1 MKLSTII
8 LSTAMIGM
16 ASAES
21 YLLFDASSRPGKSF
35 KAKAV
40 SKSSKR
46 VGRNKALSES
56 KSSKVS
62 KCYDPYRGRFSVEQ
76 DELFEEDLLIGGI
89 EEGPLSLS
97 QSMSLSMSASL
108 SLSFTTPIGKSGKSG
123 DRGWSAEGKAGKSG
137 RGKALKGL
145 DCDCLTTSSG
155 KSSKSGYGKSG
166 KSGSYGKSGKSRRVL
181 DYIPPTSSSKSG
193 KSGSK
198 TVKSKY
204 SGRAPTCP
212 PPRRTTRPV
221 LVGITLVVASDDVI
235 SVLSTSPPVEIDVLV
250 NDVGIGGSL
259 IVSSV
264 SLTSSPDSGTCAV
277 NSGTTVVYTPPT
289 NPLFVG
295 EATCTYEACL
305 VGALEPSCDDAV
317 ITITVLPE
325 VDATD
330 DVVDGVLTTSA
341 GESIDVLLNDV
352 TSPAGLP
359 LNVTAITSPPS
370 VGVIVISDDMKEVI
384 YTPPTSPLFVGDVT
398 FEYEACTHEGSC
410 DRANVTVS
418 VVPEVNANDDN
429 VGAILST
436 SAGETIDVL
445 ANDVTLPGG
454 LGLNITTITSPPTF
468 GSVVISDDMKEVIYT
483 PPSSPL
489 FVGDV
494 TFEYEACT
502 DSGSCDTAV
511 VTLTPEPMVVAVD
524 DSYTV
529 LPPISQS
536 LGVLQNDVTTPAG
549 HSLIVNSITT
559 PPLSGTATIAV
570 DNSAILYTPPS
581 DSFIGETFEYEACF
595 DNGAGASQCDIAMVT
610 ISVDPVFIDQT
621 DTPTLMPSDAPTSQV
636 PTSQPLDPSEAP
648 TTSLPTFTPSLQ
660 PTTESPTEVSS
671 P

>member
-1 MKLSTII
+1 
-8 LSTAMIGM
+8 
-16 ASAES
+16 
-21 YLLFDASSRPGKSF
+21 
-35 KAKAV
+35 
-40 SKSSKR
+40 
-46 VGRNKALSES
+46 
-56 KSSKVS
+56 
-62 KCYDPYRGRFSVEQ
+62 
-76 DELFEEDLLIGGI
+76 
-89 EEGPLSLS
+89 
-97 QSMSLSMSASL
+97 MSLSASL
-108 SLSFTTPIGKSGKSG
+108 SLSFTAPIGNKSGKSG
-123 DRGWSAEGKAGKSG
+123 WSEGKAGKSG
-137 RGKALKGL
+137 RDKALKGL
-145 DCDCLTTSSG
+145 DCDCLTSS
-155 KSSKSGYGKSG
+155 GKSG
-166 KSGSYGKSGKSRRVL
+166 KSGSYGKSGKSGYGKSGKSRRIL
-181 DYIPPTSSSKSG
+181 DYIPPSSSSSSSKSG

-277 NSGTTVVYTPPT
+277 NSGTAVVYTPPAD
-289 NPLFVG
+289 PLFVG
-295 EATCTYEACL
+295 EATCSYEACL
-305 VGALEPSCDDAV
+305 VGALEPSCDDAIV
-317 ITITVLPE
+317 TITVLPE
-325 VDATD
+325 VDAND
-330 DVVDGVLTTSA
+330 DVVEVLTTSA

-384 YTPPTSPLFVGDVT
+384 YTPPTSPLFIGDVT
-398 FEYEACTHEGSC
+398 FEYEACTVEGSC
-410 DRANVTVS
+410 DKANVTVS
-418 VVPEVNANDDN
+418 VEPEVNANDDA
-429 VGAILST
+429 VGSILST
-436 SAGETIDVL
+436 SAGESIDVL
-445 ANDVTLPGG
+445 ANDVTAPVGLP
-454 LGLNITTITSPPTF
+454 LNVTAITSPPTF

-536 LGVLQNDVTTPAG
+536 LDVLQNDVTTPAG

>member
-1 MKLSTII
+1 MAKS
-8 LSTAMIGM
+8 
-16 ASAES
+16 ASAS
-21 YLLFDASSRPGKSF
+21 YLLFDSATRPGKSF

-62 KCYDPYRGRFSVEQ
+62 KCYDPYRGQFSVE
-76 DELFEEDLLIGGI
+76 LEEDLVLGGI
-89 EEGPLSLS
+89 EEGSFSLS
-97 QSMSLSMSASL
+97 QSMSLSTSASL

-123 DRGWSAEGKAGKSG
+123 GWSEGKASKSG
-137 RGKALKGL
+137 RGKALKGGL
-145 DCDCLTTSSG
+145 DCDCLTTSSKSSKSSYG
-155 KSSKSGYGKSG
+155 KSGKSGYGKSG
-166 KSGSYGKSGKSRRVL
+166 KSRRIL

-212 PPRRTTRPV
+212 PPRRTPRPV
-221 LVGITLVVASDDVI
+221 LVGITLVIASDDDI
-235 SVLSTSPPVEIDVLV
+235 TVLSTSPPIEIDVLS

-277 NSGTTVVYTPPT
+277 DVDGTAVVYTPPVD
-289 NPLFVG
+289 PLFVG

-317 ITITVLPE
+317 VTITVLPE
-325 VDATD
+325 IDAND
-330 DVVDGVLTTSA
+330 NVVSGVLSTST
-341 GESIDVLLNDV
+341 GESIDVLANDV
-352 TSPAGLP
+352 TAPVGLP
-359 LNVTAITSPPS
+359 LNVTAITTPPS
-370 VGVIVISDDMKEVI
+370 
-384 YTPPTSPLFVGDVT
+384 
-398 FEYEACTHEGSC
+398 
-410 DRANVTVS
+410 
-418 VVPEVNANDDN
+418 
-429 VGAILST
+429 
-436 SAGETIDVL
+436 
-445 ANDVTLPGG
+445 
-454 LGLNITTITSPPTF
+454 F

-502 DSGSCDTAV
+502 HEGSCDRANVTVSV
-511 VTLTPEPMVVAVD
+511 VPEVDAVD
-524 DSYTV
+524 DVYTV

-536 LGVLQNDVTTPAG
+536 LDVLQNDVTTPAG
-549 HSLIVNSITT
+549 SLLIVNSITT

-570 DNSAILYTPPS
+570 DNSAITYTPPS
-581 DSFIGETFEYEACF
+581 DDSSFIGETFEYETCF
-595 DNGAGASQCDIAMVT
+595 DNGAGGLNQCDIAMVT

-621 DTPTLMPSDAPTSQV
+621 DTPTTLMPSDAPTSQV
-636 PTSQPLDPSEAP
+636 PTSQPLDPSGVP